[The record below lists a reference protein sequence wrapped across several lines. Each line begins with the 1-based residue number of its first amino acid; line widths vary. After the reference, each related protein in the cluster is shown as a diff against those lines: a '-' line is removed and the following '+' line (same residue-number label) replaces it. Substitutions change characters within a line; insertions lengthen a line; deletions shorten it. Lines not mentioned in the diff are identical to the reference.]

1 MATQEQQLDAKRRRV
16 SRACDTCR
24 RKKVRCDGLQPSC
37 TNCTTFGFQ
46 CTFNDSA
53 KKRGP
58 PKGYI
63 EALENRLH
71 RMENLLGGLVQ
82 TGERSKID
90 LDNLKEEHDD
100 DTDSLDH
107 IWPANSDTPLF
118 PGQQHDPSIA
128 STSAI
133 STQSSEATE
142 DDYLPF
148 DKDAR
153 EKINALSDDLTTLS
167 LEEGGFVRY
176 LGNSSGIDILQKNR
190 LLRNGYLM
198 VPMRLK
204 EHRDWIIQKEAV
216 ISQMEST
223 MAMPP
228 RDLAEHL
235 IECFFTYVHP
245 NIPVL
250 HKPTFMRQYRNPDP
264 LKKPPGVL
272 LNAMFAIASR
282 FSDHPEII
290 GNDPDSFGD
299 EYFDRAKRLI
309 DIEYELP
316 RQSSIQAL
324 LLMVTYRFTCAKSGG
339 RVWVMLGMAIRMA
352 QDLGMHRNSTRWHL
366 PPLDTEIRKRLW
378 WTCYVMDRWVSAC
391 TGRPLAIDDID
402 CDVDY
407 PSAMEQDWASPDG
420 DSASPNEENSEKL
433 KEESSFALRYFVET
447 IKLAQ
452 ILGQILERVYSA
464 TTRNHGPSQVSSTAV
479 ELDAMLTKWL
489 LALPPDLKYNHKSDP
504 TKMNRWVLSIH
515 ISYYTVLILLHRPYM
530 VPSSLTKSKLSES
543 MPSLNICVSAANSL
557 THLAERLVQDDNI
570 QYCWSFLTYEVFT
583 ASLIHLTNS
592 ASLDIRLQSQ
602 ARKNL
607 VKAIGFMKALG
618 RRWFNAAKFSMVLED
633 LMCAHLNFD
642 EYKSEGRV
650 LEPLL
655 IAKVGDPD
663 CCFPIVLQNQ
673 SHPSGGTLLFSPK
686 LVNTPNTPSSNT
698 SSPTVSPSIS
708 SITNP
713 DHQEIEQEP
722 GTSDHT
728 ALYGTNLS
736 LNGASNVAATKVASM
751 ASPSQGSSSSAS
763 HLAQKSKKPRKATSQ
778 RNSLLFQSSSN
789 TGGTVDQ
796 QAITF
801 SSLST
806 PGMFTQGQAFI
817 DYGQMASQQQ
827 QPQQPLSIQLQ
838 QQPQQHLQPQT
849 PTLQPQQHAQPF
861 SLTPL
866 FSSSHALQE
875 RCLQLQQQSLSQIK
889 DTQLEQHISQFQQ
902 QQLQQQQQQQQYFQ
916 QQQQQQQQQ
925 FMQQHQL
932 NLQLQEQQQQA
943 QQPSSQLPSQRSN
956 NLASSQGVPGDLGTN
971 VYTNT
976 VQTAA
981 YQSDS
986 ASQGQH
992 DESVTGTSAVNTNMS
1007 SNIPGAQDYSS
1018 LSLFPPQE
1026 ALPNPNL
1033 MAVPNPFFGIPNT
1046 IDWDEWN
1053 QYIASAGLQKPS

>member
-82 TGERSKID
+82 TGERSKVD
-90 LDNLKEEHDD
+90 LDNLREEHDD
-100 DTDSLDH
+100 DSDSLDH
-107 IWPANSDTPLF
+107 IWPANSDTPLI
-118 PGQQHDPSIA
+118 PGHQHDPSIA
-128 STSAI
+128 STSDI
-133 STQSSEATE
+133 STQSPAATE
-142 DDYLPF
+142 DDFSPF

-153 EKINALSDDLTTLS
+153 EKINAISDNLTNLTL
-167 LEEGGFVRY
+167 EDGGFVRY
-176 LGNSSGIDILQKNR
+176 LGNSSGIDILQKNQ
-190 LLRNGYLM
+190 LLKNGYLM

-204 EHRDWIIQKEAV
+204 EHQDWIFEKEII
-216 ISQMEST
+216 ISQLESA
-223 MAMPP
+223 MPMPP

-235 IECFFTYVHP
+235 IECFFNYVHP
-245 NIPVL
+245 NMPVL

-264 LKKPPGVL
+264 LKKPSGVL
-272 LNAMFAIASR
+272 LHAMFAIASR
-282 FSDHPEII
+282 FSNHPEII
-290 GNDPDSFGD
+290 GRDPENFGD
-299 EYFDRAKRLI
+299 EYFERAKRLV
-309 DIEYELP
+309 DLEYELP

-324 LLMVTYRFTCAKSGG
+324 LLMVIYRFTSAKSGG

-352 QDLGMHRNSTRWHL
+352 QDLGMHRNSARWHL
-366 PPLDTEIRKRLW
+366 PPLETEIRKRLW
-378 WTCYVMDRWVSAC
+378 WACYIMDRWVSAC
-391 TGRPLAIDDID
+391 MGRPLAIDDID

-407 PSAMEQDWASPDG
+407 PSAVEQDWTSPDG
-420 DSASPNEENSEKL
+420 NSASPNEENSEKL

-464 TTRNHGPSQVSSTAV
+464 TTRNHGPSQVSSTVV
-479 ELDAMLTKWL
+479 ELDTILTKWL

-504 TKMNRWVLSIH
+504 TK
-515 ISYYTVLILLHRPYM
+515 
-530 VPSSLTKSKLSES
+530 SKLSES
-543 MPSLNICVSAANSL
+543 MPSLNICVSAANSV
-557 THLAERLVQDDNI
+557 THLAEHLVQDHGI
-570 QYCWSFLTYEVFT
+570 KYCWSFLTYEVFT

-592 ASLDIRLQSQ
+592 ASLDIRLQTQ

-607 VKAIGFMKALG
+607 IKTIRYMKALG
-618 RRWFNAAKFSMVLED
+618 QRWFNAAKFSMVLED

-642 EYKSEGRV
+642 EYKLQGRV
-650 LEPLL
+650 LEPL
-655 IAKVGDPD
+655 IAAKVGEPE
-663 CCFPIVLQNQ
+663 CSYPIVLRDQ

-686 LVNTPNTPSSNT
+686 IVSAPNTPSSVT
-698 SSPTVSPSIS
+698 SSPTTSPSIS

-713 DHQEIEQEP
+713 DHQEIKQEP
-722 GTSDHT
+722 GTSDPT
-728 ALYGTNLS
+728 AFYGANQC
-736 LNGASNVAATKVASM
+736 LNGSSNVAATMVPTM
-751 ASPSQGSSSSAS
+751 ASPSQGLGNSAS
-763 HLAQKSKKPRKATSQ
+763 HLAQKSKKPRKTTSQ

-796 QAITF
+796 PAITF

-806 PGMFTQGQAFI
+806 PGMFTQGQAFV

-827 QPQQPLSIQLQ
+827 QSQQPLSVQLQ
-838 QQPQQHLQPQT
+838 QQSQAHPQPQT
-849 PTLQPQQHAQPF
+849 PTLQPLQQAQPF

-875 RCLQLQQQSLSQIK
+875 RCLQLQQQSLSQVK
-889 DTQLEQHISQFQQ
+889 DAQPEQHFGQLQQ
-902 QQLQQQQQQQQYFQ
+902 QQLQQQQQQQQQQQYFQ
-916 QQQQQQQQQ
+916 QQQQ

-932 NLQLQEQQQQA
+932 SMQLQEQQQQA
-943 QQPSSQLPSQRSN
+943 QPQPSQLPTQCSN
-956 NLASSQGVPGDLGTN
+956 TLTSSQGMAGDLGTS
-971 VYTNT
+971 VYANT

-981 YQSDS
+981 YQSDG

-992 DESVTGTSAVNTNMS
+992 GLAPESMSGTSTVNTTVAP
-1007 SNIPGAQDYSS
+1007 NIPGAQDYSS
-1018 LSLFPPQE
+1018 LSLFPSQE
-1026 ALPNPNL
+1026 TLPEPNL